1 MIIRYCL
8 RLLLSVRELHR
19 LGYECLRIAPGLNAS
34 GSAWRCA
41 LAPAALMKPRH
52 GALLDRPVDELVAY
66 YSSAEE
72 RRYFG
77 EPARFGGS
85 RQLLAGMIVQRFPAL
100 VRQSYGA
107 DQPYVRWFSDVV
119 RLGRRG
125 VFPVAYT
132 DWPETA
138 PDGFLSTSDGFH
150 TQLRLPPSFVPIPR
164 S

>member
-107 DQPYVRWFSDVV
+107 YFGPFRSLISLQAVHPFRSKPFSRFAPCRSPVFVQADHAVAVRVDQ
-119 RLGRRG
+119 G
-125 VFPVAYT
+125 V
-132 DWPETA
+132 
-138 PDGFLSTSDGFH
+138 S
-150 TQLRLPPSFVPIPR
+150 R
-164 S
+164 